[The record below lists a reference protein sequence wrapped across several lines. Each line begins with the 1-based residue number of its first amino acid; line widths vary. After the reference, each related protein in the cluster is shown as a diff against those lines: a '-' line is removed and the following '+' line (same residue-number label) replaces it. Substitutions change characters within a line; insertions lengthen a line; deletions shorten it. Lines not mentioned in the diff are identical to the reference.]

1 MTPEIPISPPV
12 IRIAVRP
19 SLFVIRHLSLLPALL
34 CAFTLSIPAAENPLK
49 INLVSE
55 VTSIAPGKPFYA
67 GLHLQHPRGYH
78 TYWKF
83 PGIVGV
89 PTGMEWNL
97 PPGWSAEKIEWPA
110 PERVMMF
117 QIKAQGFHGE
127 NLLPVKII
135 PPKSLSLG
143 TTVTL
148 QGKASWMCCG
158 RDCNPGFKDLSLT
171 LPVSAEEPA
180 HDGKMKNLFAEAR
193 SLVAVPLQDWSVETS
208 RKESSVTLRI
218 KPQSDGARNQLAR
231 IREAT
236 FFTED
241 GLTDPNKGETFSKDA
256 EGITLSI
263 AISEHAPKPLPKK
276 CIGIIQ
282 TPQGWLPDGGPKSLS
297 LRVSF
302 PQ

>member
-1 MTPEIPISPPV
+1 MTRTPLRHS
-12 IRIAVRP
+12 
-19 SLFVIRHLSLLPALL
+19 SFVIRHFSSLIALC
-34 CAFTLSIPAAENPLK
+34 CACAYSISAADNPLK

-55 VTSIAPGKPFYA
+55 VTSIAPGKPFYV

-89 PTGMEWNL
+89 PTGLEWNL
-97 PPGWSAEKIEWPA
+97 PAGWSAEKIEWPA

-127 NLLPVKII
+127 NLLPVKIT
-135 PPKSLSLG
+135 PLKNLAAG

-158 RDCNPGFKDLSLT
+158 RECNPGFKDLSLT
-171 LPVSAEEPA
+171 LPVSAEEPVQ
-180 HDGKMKNLFAEAR
+180 DKKMKSLFAEAR
-193 SLVAVPLQDWSVETS
+193 SLIAAPLQDWTVEAS
-208 RKESSVTLRI
+208 RKESSVILQI
-218 KPQSDGARNQLAR
+218 KPQTDGARKQLAR
-231 IREAT
+231 IREVS

-241 GLTDPNKGETFSKDA
+241 GLTDPNKCETFTKDA

-282 TPQGWLPDGGPKSLS
+282 TPQGWLAGGSPNSMS

-302 PQ
+302 Q